1 MHTHFLK
8 QALAA
13 GMLLGGVAACS
24 TGGTLPRT
32 DDAGAQ
38 VSQYRSWSSYLGD
51 PGRSHY
57 VALDQINTGNV
68 GRLEVAWTYR
78 AGDASAEGRSQI
90 QCNPIIV
97 DSVLYGTNPTL
108 TLFAVNAATGQEL
121 WRFEPPEKDATGL
134 GVNRGVA
141 YWGDGADRRILYTTG
156 PYLYAVDATTG
167 AMIPSFGD
175 SGKVD
180 IREGL
185 GRDPETL
192 FVVANTP
199 GAVYRDLLILGTRV
213 LESPGAAPGDIRAYD
228 VRTGKLAW
236 TFHTIPHPG
245 EFGYE
250 TWPADAWTYIGG
262 ANAWAG
268 LAVDE
273 ARGIVYAPTGSAA
286 YDFYGGNRKGQDLFA
301 NTLLALDA
309 NTGKRLWHFQ
319 LVHHDM
325 WDRDPPAPPNLLTV
339 EHDGKRVPAV
349 AQVTKQGLVY
359 VFNRVTGE
367 PLFPIEERPVPASD
381 LDGEQAWPTQ
391 PIPVKPAPFA
401 RQVFTEDMVNDLFGE
416 RLANVS
422 DHYNPGANPTPMT
435 VREKLRTV
443 RTGQVFM
450 PPSEQGNI
458 MFPGFD
464 GGAEWGGAGVD
475 PTTGVLYVNANE
487 MPWIYRVRKLDP
499 SQAAAGKNIFQIQC
513 SRCHGAE
520 REGVPGMAPALLD
533 LSSRYS
539 MEMLEHLIETGR
551 GGMPSF
557 KQLSKDEVE
566 SVAAFLL
573 NQKKKRPWEAAVKP
587 KGSEVPYA
595 VVTFGRFLDEDG
607 YPAVKP
613 PWGTLTAIDLN
624 TGETRWQVPLGEE
637 AELTAKGIPPTGT
650 ENYGGPVIT
659 AGGLVFVAAT
669 KDEKIRAFDKRT
681 GQMLWEAKLPAA
693 GYATPSTYM
702 VRGRQYLVIAC
713 GGGKAGTKSG
723 DSYVAFALPE

>member
-1 MHTHFLK
+1 MHTRSLK
-8 QALAA
+8 QVLAA
-13 GMLLGGVAACS
+13 GVLLGGVAGCS
-24 TGGTLPRT
+24 TGGTLPGT
-32 DDAGAQ
+32 GETSAQ
-38 VSQYRSWSSYLGD
+38 TTAYRSWSSYLGD

-57 VALDQINTGNV
+57 AALDQINRGNV
-68 GRLEVAWTYR
+68 GRLEVAWRYH
-78 AGDASAEGRSQI
+78 AGDASSEGRSQI

-97 DSVLYGTNPTL
+97 DSVLYGTSPTL
-108 TLFAVNAATGQEL
+108 TLFALNAATGEEL
-121 WRFEPPEKDATGL
+121 WRFQPPVKDGTGL
-134 GVNRGVA
+134 GVNRGVT
-141 YWGDGADRRILYTTG
+141 YWEDGADRRILFTSG
-156 PYLYAVDATTG
+156 PNLYAVDAGTG

-199 GAVYRDLLILGTRV
+199 GAVYRNLLILGTRV

-228 VRTGKLAW
+228 VRTGELVW

-286 YDFYGGNRKGQDLFA
+286 YDFYGGNRIGQDLFA

-309 NTGKRLWHFQ
+309 ATGKRLWHFQ

-325 WDRDPPAPPNLLTV
+325 WDRDPPAAPNLVTV
-339 EHDGKRVPAV
+339 EHNGKRVPAV

-367 PLFPIEERPVPASD
+367 PLFPIEERPVAASE

-401 RQVFTEDMVNDLFGE
+401 RQVFTEDLVNDLFGE

-422 DHYNPGANPTPMT
+422 DHYNPGANQKPMT

-499 SQAAAGKNIFQIQC
+499 ALASAGKNIFQIHC

-520 REGVPGMAPALLD
+520 REGVAGMAPALLD
-533 LSSRYS
+533 VSSRYS

-557 KQLSKDEVE
+557 
-566 SVAAFLL
+566 
-573 NQKKKRPWEAAVKP
+573 
-587 KGSEVPYA
+587 
-595 VVTFGRFLDEDG
+595 
-607 YPAVKP
+607 
-613 PWGTLTAIDLN
+613 
-624 TGETRWQVPLGEE
+624 
-637 AELTAKGIPPTGT
+637 
-650 ENYGGPVIT
+650 
-659 AGGLVFVAAT
+659 
-669 KDEKIRAFDKRT
+669 
-681 GQMLWEAKLPAA
+681 
-693 GYATPSTYM
+693 
-702 VRGRQYLVIAC
+702 
-713 GGGKAGTKSG
+713 
-723 DSYVAFALPE
+723 